1 MMQLCCNGASP
12 ASARL
17 LFGWA
22 APTIRQPRHA
32 RRLCLLP
39 GDVRRRQEAFGD
51 LVCARV
57 TGFGAA
63 EPVGEHNGSCSSV
76 CGRGDDSNL
85 SSHVQLFPK
94 HVSISPLRYSGSLR
108 CYKSC
113 KSEPVPRSANHAAG
127 TPVVMTAGVARHI
140 SECVFDYTPWGRER
154 GNARLGNARLF
165 GAACLTDCREQPAV
179 PANVQKAAQWTL

>member
-1 MMQLCCNGASP
+1 MQLCCNGAPP
-12 ASARL
+12 ATARL
-17 LFGWA
+17 LLCLA
-22 APTIRQPRHA
+22 APTRLQPRHA
-32 RRLCLLP
+32 RRQCLLP

-63 EPVGEHNGSCSSV
+63 EPVGEHNGSCRFV
-76 CGRGDDSNL
+76 CGRGDDFNL
-85 SSHVQLFPK
+85 SSHVQLLPK

-113 KSEPVPRSANHAAG
+113 KSKPVPRSANHAAG

-140 SECVFDYTPWGRER
+140 SESVFDYTPWGRET
-154 GNARLGNARLF
+154 GNARLF
-165 GAACLTDCREQPAV
+165 GAACPTDCRE
-179 PANVQKAAQWTL
+179 